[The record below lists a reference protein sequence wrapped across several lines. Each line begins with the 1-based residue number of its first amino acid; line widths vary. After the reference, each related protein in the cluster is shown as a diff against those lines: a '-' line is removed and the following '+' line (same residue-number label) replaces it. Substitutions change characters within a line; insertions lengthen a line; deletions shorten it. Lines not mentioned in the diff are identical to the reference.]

1 MRLYEIDN
9 AIRECVD
16 EETGEVIDID
26 RLEELQIQRGE
37 KVESVACWI
46 KNLLAYADAIKVEKQ
61 ALEKRESQARNKVDQ
76 LKNWLEIALSG
87 QTLCTPRVAIR
98 YRRSQIIELDAVFD
112 VPQEYVHTK
121 IENHVDKN
129 ALKKAIKAGA
139 AFEGVRLVERKNIQI
154 S

>member
-1 MRLYEIDN
+1 M
-9 AIRECVD
+9 
-16 EETGEVIDID
+16 
-26 RLEELQIQRGE
+26 
-37 KVESVACWI
+37 
-46 KNLLAYADAIKVEKQ
+46 
-61 ALEKRESQARNKVDQ
+61 
-76 LKNWLEIALSG
+76 
-87 QTLCTPRVAIR
+87 
-98 YRRSQIIELDAVFD
+98 IELDAVFD

>member
-37 KVESVACWI
+37 KVEGVACWI
-46 KNLLAYADAIKVEKQ
+46 KNLLAYADAIKVEKH
-61 ALEKRESQARNKVDQ
+61 N
-76 LKNWLEIALSG
+76 
-87 QTLCTPRVAIR
+87 
-98 YRRSQIIELDAVFD
+98 VFIFF
-112 VPQEYVHTK
+112 H
-121 IENHVDKN
+121 
-129 ALKKAIKAGA
+129 LLGA
-139 AFEGVRLVERKNIQI
+139 P